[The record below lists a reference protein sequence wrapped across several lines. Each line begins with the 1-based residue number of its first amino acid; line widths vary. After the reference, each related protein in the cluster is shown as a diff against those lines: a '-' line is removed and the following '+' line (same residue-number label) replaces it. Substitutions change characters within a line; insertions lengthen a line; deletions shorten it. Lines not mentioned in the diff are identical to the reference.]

1 MGGENVMSTCH
12 TYNWSVWVWSQHGEG
27 AKIKTTKISSEG
39 LTCNSTKFCCSE
51 NFPLYGIILNPVSRL
66 TNVFYTG
73 GWGLLNGST
82 TSNWNINGQEF
93 LSEKRLGS
101 PAFFTMD
108 ITIDDKN
115 SSQYILEVC
124 ITNHGF
130 YAAYYGRISTSK
142 AVPVWSNSSRP
153 W

>member
-1 MGGENVMSTCH
+1 MRVH
-12 TYNWSVWVWSQHGEG
+12 
-27 AKIKTTKISSEG
+27 
-39 LTCNSTKFCCSE
+39 
-51 NFPLYGIILNPVSRL
+51 IIN
-66 TNVFYTG
+66 TG

-82 TSNWNINGQEF
+82 TSNWKINSAEF

-124 ITNHGF
+124 IPLS
-130 YAAYYGRISTSK
+130 RILCCIL
-142 AVPVWSNSSRP
+142 W
-153 W
+153 